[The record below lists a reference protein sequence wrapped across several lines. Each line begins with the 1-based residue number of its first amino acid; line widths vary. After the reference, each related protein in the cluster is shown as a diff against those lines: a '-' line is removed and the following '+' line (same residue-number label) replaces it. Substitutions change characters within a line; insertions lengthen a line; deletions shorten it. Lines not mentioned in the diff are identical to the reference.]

1 MAYLW
6 LLLYADFIRIDIEFD
21 TLSIAIEYE
30 MNWNRFEC
38 YPYLRNVIT
47 HWTYTELAEAPRLC
61 VLVENECSLIIE
73 SNRIK
78 YNQFAND
85 AIKKTAEKAIRA
97 LYWHWLCGVEICV
110 EQYRLPHEGEVRCR
124 FVNYLN

>member
-1 MAYLW
+1 MRVVKKKNFSPSQFRSVTMAYLW

-47 HWTYTELAEAPRLC
+47 H
-61 VLVENECSLIIE
+61 
-73 SNRIK
+73 
-78 YNQFAND
+78 
-85 AIKKTAEKAIRA
+85 
-97 LYWHWLCGVEICV
+97 
-110 EQYRLPHEGEVRCR
+110 
-124 FVNYLN
+124 